1 MGRELALIFSQR
13 RPAYRYI
20 EKCSTSLT
28 TRYHL
33 TPVRM
38 AIIKKQEIANVDK
51 DMEKS
56 EPFCTVGGNVN

>member
-1 MGRELALIFSQR
+1 MGRESALIFSQR

-20 EKCSTSLT
+20 KKCSASLT

-38 AIIKKQEIANVDK
+38 AIIKKQEIAKVDK
-51 DMEKS
+51 DMEKN
-56 EPFCTVGGNVN
+56 EPFCTVGM